1 MIKLKGDAGI
11 FYNNTVIIQTICN
24 ASLIQ
29 LSLNMVFFFK
39 YSDILKGELR
49 FKKNI

>member
-29 LSLNMVFFFK
+29 LSLNMVFFK